1 MHMNIKDKELSEK
14 FGFKVMIERKKQ
26 NLSQE
31 ELAEKAGMHRNS
43 IGYIER
49 AEISPTLDSINS
61 IAKALGLSI
70 QDILDLKF

>member
-1 MHMNIKDKELSEK
+1 MHMNIKDKELAIK

-26 NLSQE
+26 KLSQE
-31 ELAEKAGMHRNS
+31 QLAEKSELHRNS

-61 IAKALGLSI
+61 IAKALNINI
-70 QDILDLKF
+70 QELMDLNL

>member
-1 MHMNIKDKELSEK
+1 MNIKDKELSRK

-26 NLSQE
+26 KLSQE
-31 ELAEKAGMHRNS
+31 ELAEKADMHRNS

-61 IAKALGLSI
+61 IAKALGISI
-70 QDILDLKF
+70 QDILDLNF

>member
-1 MHMNIKDKELSEK
+1 MNIKDKELAKK

-26 NLSQE
+26 KLSQE
-31 ELAEKAGMHRNS
+31 ELAEKAEMHRNS

-61 IAKALGLSI
+61 IAKALGLRI
-70 QDILDLKF
+70 QDIFDLNF